1 MSQEIEPMT
10 NNKIHT
16 RSILFTK
23 TRNKKHTLKTI
34 FLPTYLSNA
43 KGHETLHIVWY
54 DSDGTVSFFN
64 GRDEQMRIIPSKVV

>member
-23 TRNKKHTLKTI
+23 TRNKKHTLKRYFYQLTCPMLKAMKRSI
-34 FLPTYLSNA
+34 LFGMTLTEPCLSLTA
-43 KGHETLHIVWY
+43 E
-54 DSDGTVSFFN
+54 
-64 GRDEQMRIIPSKVV
+64 MSK